1 MSRDNPSRY
10 FSRLRR
16 SLARYRAG
24 KIDAEVLASSVEAFL
39 EWDARQAK

>member
-16 SLARYRAG
+16 SLKRYREG
-24 KIDAEVLASSVEAFL
+24 KIDAETLAASVESFL
-39 EWDARQAK
+39 QWDLERSQ